1 MARGMREA
9 ASLCDA
15 VLNVPVHPEP
25 KLITYDPWDEERAPG
40 SYGMSGT
47 VSLTSLGSF
56 SVHI

>member
-1 MARGMREA
+1 MREA